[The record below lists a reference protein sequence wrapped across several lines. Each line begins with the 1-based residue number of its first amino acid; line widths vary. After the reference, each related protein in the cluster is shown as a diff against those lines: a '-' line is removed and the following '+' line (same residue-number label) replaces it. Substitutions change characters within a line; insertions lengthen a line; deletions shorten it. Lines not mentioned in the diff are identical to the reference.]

1 MLLAI
6 ALATGLAAN
15 VAYAQIIVH
24 DGVADLRQWNPKSGE
39 ILELRG
45 DWEFVPG
52 ALVSSPM
59 GTPVPE
65 AAGPPRLT
73 RLPNRW
79 NEIDVQGKPFGSFGA
94 ATYRLKLLLP
104 ARPAD
109 AAPLALAIREVYTT
123 GRIYVNGQE
132 IAASGRPALDAA
144 SELARAK
151 LLSAR
156 LPPGVEA
163 EIAVQVSNFL
173 HFEGGISFMP
183 RLGLEADLDHEEHQ
197 EVWTYLLVIG
207 ALGGLT
213 LFFLAA
219 YLAGR
224 RDYGALLFGLTCILA
239 IVRIFS
245 ARRLI
250 YDLYPDVPHRLVV
263 AIEYV
268 DLYLLVTSSL
278 LLWQWLFPKETY
290 ARVIQFT
297 CVLSLFVIGA
307 ALVFPVYWLTYFR
320 DILTLYAAVGS
331 FYGFGVAL
339 VAWWRGRLGS
349 TPMVIAM
356 AVAFVLFMHDILAN
370 LKVIVGTDV
379 GAFAFIVFALGN
391 AVVMGQR
398 AEAALAREENLSR
411 ETARL
416 NQSLEMQVR
425 ERTQHLEREIERRA
439 EAEQES
445 ARASAAKSEFL
456 ATMSHEIRTPLN
468 GVIGIAQILYEDV
481 KDPAL
486 RSRVNAL
493 VNTGELLLS
502 IVSDILDFSK
512 IEAGQFEIN
521 PKSAAIGVAI
531 RDVGSLFKSQ
541 AILKGLRFTVSI
553 DPDLPTH
560 ALIDSNRLRQI
571 IANIVANAVKFT
583 DEGEVTIVAKAIDDR
598 LIVEVGDTGV
608 GIASDMLPDL
618 FKPFMQ
624 IRSSLADGQRGTG
637 LGLSIASRLTQLM
650 GGRISVT
657 SELGRG
663 SVFRVDLPL
672 MQTIDA
678 EVPASEPALHS
689 PSRKLRVL
697 VADDGEVNR
706 MILGEFVRREGHEVL
721 FAQDGIEAIT
731 IASREQLD
739 LIFIDIAMP
748 KIDGFEATKAIRKL
762 AQPACRVRIIAATA
776 TTQETFRMQ
785 CLDAGMDDF
794 IPKPIRRPDVARI
807 LAQIAQP
814 QINVDTI

>member
-1 MLLAI
+1 
-6 ALATGLAAN
+6 
-15 VAYAQIIVH
+15 
-24 DGVADLRQWNPKSGE
+24 
-39 ILELRG
+39 
-45 DWEFVPG
+45 
-52 ALVSSPM
+52 
-59 GTPVPE
+59 
-65 AAGPPRLT
+65 
-73 RLPNRW
+73 
-79 NEIDVQGKPFGSFGA
+79 
-94 ATYRLKLLLP
+94 
-104 ARPAD
+104 
-109 AAPLALAIREVYTT
+109 
-123 GRIYVNGQE
+123 
-132 IAASGRPALDAA
+132 
-144 SELARAK
+144 
-151 LLSAR
+151 
-156 LPPGVEA
+156 
-163 EIAVQVSNFL
+163 
-173 HFEGGISFMP
+173 
-183 RLGLEADLDHEEHQ
+183 
-197 EVWTYLLVIG
+197 
-207 ALGGLT
+207 
-213 LFFLAA
+213 
-219 YLAGR
+219 
-224 RDYGALLFGLTCILA
+224 
-239 IVRIFS
+239 
-245 ARRLI
+245 
-250 YDLYPDVPHRLVV
+250 
-263 AIEYV
+263 
-268 DLYLLVTSSL
+268 
-278 LLWQWLFPKETY
+278 
-290 ARVIQFT
+290 
-297 CVLSLFVIGA
+297 
-307 ALVFPVYWLTYFR
+307 
-320 DILTLYAAVGS
+320 
-331 FYGFGVAL
+331 
-339 VAWWRGRLGS
+339 
-349 TPMVIAM
+349 
-356 AVAFVLFMHDILAN
+356 
-370 LKVIVGTDV
+370 
-379 GAFAFIVFALGN
+379 
-391 AVVMGQR
+391 
-398 AEAALAREENLSR
+398 
-411 ETARL
+411 
-416 NQSLEMQVR
+416 
-425 ERTQHLEREIERRA
+425 
-439 EAEQES
+439 
-445 ARASAAKSEFL
+445 
-456 ATMSHEIRTPLN
+456 
-468 GVIGIAQILYEDV
+468 V

-583 DEGEVTIVAKAIDDR
+583 DEGEVNIVAKAIDDR

-650 GGRISVT
+650 GGTISVT